1 MYYNFI
7 FLQNRVTP
15 IHFYYRDC
23 ANVISLI
30 SLILIAFN
38 QRLNARFI
46 LIAFNQ
52 RLNARKTHKKNAR
65 KMNFE
70 RLFFLDKHIKL
81 IIYSPLT

>member
-38 QRLNARFI
+38 QRLNAR
-46 LIAFNQ
+46 
-52 RLNARKTHKKNAR
+52 KTHKKNAR